1 MIAKTEAI
9 VLRVA
14 PFSRTSHV
22 VTWLTREYGRVG
34 TVVKGAVRPKS
45 AFLGQYDLFYTCEL
59 LFYERE
65 RNGLHVAKECSPLRP
80 RVGLRREWRAYCCAA
95 YICDLVYQS
104 SLAGA
109 QHLEGVFALL
119 TEVLDWLACGAS
131 ESGGILAA
139 RDARSRGRGEGVVQ
153 GRSDARSWGCGAQ
166 AGQGRGE
173 LEVVLHWFELRLL
186 QVLGYAPHV
195 ARCVGCSVALG
206 QRRAG
211 FDAAHGG
218 AFCLDCLPQPAARHV
233 VAVGPDTQALLRRW
247 SRPDALTLLRNT
259 VVSPKQLLALR
270 DLAGT
275 MLAYCLE
282 TRPESR
288 DVAMATLRPG
298 GVDYV

>member
-1 MIAKTEAI
+1 MIAKTDAI
-9 VLRVA
+9 VLRVV

-22 VTWLTREYGRVG
+22 VTWLTREHGRIG
-34 TVVKGAVRPKS
+34 TVVKGAVRPRS

-65 RNGLHVAKECSPLRP
+65 RNGLHLARECAPLTVRS
-80 RVGLRREWRAYCCAA
+80 GLRREWRAYCCAA

-104 SLAGA
+104 SLAGER
-109 QHLEGVFALL
+109 HLDGVFDLL
-119 TEVLDWLACGAS
+119 TEVLDVLNEAAPHETCGFRYTLP
-131 ESGGILAA
+131 GQV
-139 RDARSRGRGEGVVQ
+139 GRGVPPRRNPV
-153 GRSDARSWGCGAQ
+153 
-166 AGQGRGE
+166 
-173 LEVVLHWFELRLL
+173 LLLHWFELRLL

-195 ARCVGCSVALG
+195 ERCVACGVALG
-206 QRRAG
+206 QRQSG
-211 FDAAHGG
+211 FDAAHGA
-218 AFCLDCLPQPAARHV
+218 AFCADCLPQPVPRHV

-288 DVAMATLRPG
+288 DVAIATLRAG

>member
-1 MIAKTEAI
+1 MIAKTDAV

-22 VTWLTREYGRVG
+22 VTWLTREYGRIS

-45 AFLGQYDLFYTCEL
+45 AFLGQYDLFYSCEL

-65 RNGLHVAKECSPLRP
+65 RNGLHVAKECSPLKLRP
-80 RVGLRREWRAYCCAA
+80 GLRREWRAYACAA

-104 SLAGA
+104 SLAGER
-109 QHLEGVFALL
+109 HLDGVFELL
-119 TEVLDWLACGAS
+119 TEVLDWLASGAA
-131 ESGGILAA
+131 EARGISAD
-139 RDARSRGRGEGVVQ
+139 RDARSRGRGAPVGP
-153 GRSDARSWGCGAQ
+153 
-166 AGQGRGE
+166 GRGE
-173 LEVVLHWFELRLL
+173 LGVVLHWFELRLL

-195 ARCVGCSVALG
+195 ERCVGCGVALG
-206 QRRAG
+206 QRRSG

-218 AFCLDCLPQPAARHV
+218 AFCLDCLSHPVPRHV
-233 VAVGPDTQALLRRW
+233 VTVGPDTQALLRRW
-247 SRPDALTLLRNT
+247 SGPDALTLLRNT

-288 DVAMATLRPG
+288 DVAMATLRAG